1 VPEAHTPQVWL
12 LDTGNISRQRILC
25 AVVTSSCLPEAP
37 LSLKLQAS
45 QLLVPGCCWWNGT
58 WSCLLPDPVW
68 HSFST
73 LCLPCISTRQSTMK
87 ANKQI
92 HTPLTLP
99 WAFNYLWSINVLQ
112 LHAFERPAVAT
123 ELILKCKH
131 FCHYKEELCGFR
143 IRRLKIQPTT
153 IDPCRNPI
161 PRPATT
167 LRTLLCSTFTI
178 DEGHKSNPTAVT
190 ARKLIHTQDHSCAS
204 LAYQWMGPSA
214 RP

>member
-1 VPEAHTPQVWL
+1 MERHLIVPASRSSVTLLLYTVLAMHINKTINHESQQTNSHTSDITLGFQ
-12 LDTGNISRQRILC
+12 
-25 AVVTSSCLPEAP
+25 
-37 LSLKLQAS
+37 LSL
-45 QLLVPGCCWWNGT
+45 
-58 WSCLLPDPVW
+58 
-68 HSFST
+68 
-73 LCLPCISTRQSTMK
+73 I
-87 ANKQI
+87 
-92 HTPLTLP
+92 
-99 WAFNYLWSINVLQ
+99 Q

-161 PRPATT
+161 PGPATT

-190 ARKLIHTQDHSCAS
+190 ASKLIHTQDHSCAS
-204 LAYQWMGPSA
+204 LAHQWMGPSA
-214 RP
+214 RL